1 MANRT
6 KDEVIYVR
14 ADRRLKDRF
23 EKQKDE
29 SGYRG
34 NADFISYLLDVN
46 ERKRVDGV
54 TLKEIRE
61 LLKEAVHEL
70 KKQGVNL
77 NQIAHAV
84 NMYADLFSDSSF
96 KTTNYFL
103 RKIEDKLLQISEKLI
118 QKGRERRKIMGAVY
132 SPLVS
137 YVWLT
142 INGEDHGLYIAIEDI
157 SEGYLNRVCDGEGEL
172 YKPETEQLAN
182 MGQAGGIQQ
191 PDNME
196 MPDAGNM
203 PFPGNADG
211 SDNTNGDN
219 RPQFP
224 GNQQQGTDKQ
234 GMQPPSGENG
244 NIPEMPE
251 NGTFPDGMTIP
262 ESGEMPEMPQGG
274 GKRMPGGNMGFGS
287 SSSSADLA
295 YIDDEISSYSDI
307 FDNAETDADEEAK
320 MRVISALKGLAEE
333 NDLENYLNTE
343 EIIRYFVAHNFIL
356 NYDSY
361 TGNMLH
367 NYYLYENDGKL
378 SMLPWDYNLAFG
390 GFSGNGGESGGVDT
404 TSLVNCCLAH

>member
-1 MANRT
+1 MENRT

-46 ERKRVDGV
+46 EGKRVDGV

-84 NMYADLFSDSSF
+84 NMYADPLDKTKYEVNITIDGETIESVSFATKGNTSLTSVAGDADSVRYSF
-96 KTTNYFL
+96 KVNFGKYNKEQTYYGLN
-103 RKIEDKLLQISEKLI
+103 KLNLNNIYADATYMKDYLSYEIFRQA
-118 QKGRERRKIMGAVY
+118 GVD

-224 GNQQQGTDKQ
+224 ENQQQGTDK
-234 GMQPPSGENG
+234 
-244 NIPEMPE
+244 
-251 NGTFPDGMTIP
+251 
-262 ESGEMPEMPQGG
+262 
-274 GKRMPGGNMGFGS
+274 
-287 SSSSADLA
+287 
-295 YIDDEISSYSDI
+295 
-307 FDNAETDADEEAK
+307 
-320 MRVISALKGLAEE
+320 
-333 NDLENYLNTE
+333 
-343 EIIRYFVAHNFIL
+343 
-356 NYDSY
+356 
-361 TGNMLH
+361 
-367 NYYLYENDGKL
+367 
-378 SMLPWDYNLAFG
+378 
-390 GFSGNGGESGGVDT
+390 
-404 TSLVNCCLAH
+404 